1 MTNKHTKAQ
10 ATERNLA
17 VTCELPFIKDG
28 DNLLVDARLLHQQL
42 GSKRQFANWIKDQ
55 LADYGFEENKDYLTN
70 LLSKK
75 GSGGHN
81 AKEYHLTLDTA
92 KEIAM
97 VSKTEAGRNIRRYFI
112 EKEKELRNL
121 RLYGQKV
128 NLSELKRNVSTRRI
142 NGYTMYPLRKVRQL
156 LGYSTKSSTSGL
168 KQRFVGLLIEIDNV
182 CYAAEQV
189 VQVLVARST
198 ARAKTAEALAASPVL
213 PMGFGDAS
221 QLNLFSNG

>member
-1 MTNKHTKAQ
+1 MSNKSQQ
-10 ATERNLA
+10 ALLSESRQA
-17 VTCELPFIKDG
+17 GIQEIPFIKDG

-55 LADYGFEENKDYLTN
+55 FADYGFEENKDYLTN

-81 AKEYHLTLDTA
+81 AKEYYLTMDTA

-97 VSKTEAGRNIRRYFI
+97 VSKTEAGRQIRRYFI

-128 NLSELKRNVSTRRI
+128 NLSELRRHVETRRI
-142 NGYTMYPLRKVRQL
+142 NGYTMYPLRKVQTL

-168 KQRFVGLLIEIDNV
+168 RKRFVGLLVEMDNRA
-182 CYAAEQV
+182 YAAEQV
-189 VQVLVARST
+189 IQVLVARAT
-198 ARAKTAEALAASPVL
+198 AKAKTLEALATAPVL
-213 PMGFGDAS
+213 PLNFGDVS
-221 QLNLFSNG
+221 QLNMFA